1 MQPGPKP
8 YPAVVTFSGAAV
20 GTHMTS
26 IPRPGESRVAIR
38 QHDTQSVGHHGR
50 DSAATPT
57 G

>member
-50 DSAATPT
+50 DSTATPT